1 MHDAVPPS
9 GWGQNSPLLLDTLFS
24 PLWPYGVAIGHHYRN
39 ALRVCSTGNVAQK
52 GAPVTD
58 GAAGRAFNPVALVTR
73 RKERNWTQAQLAAKS
88 GRALK
93 TVVAWESGARC
104 PTPAHL
110 LALATTLG
118 VPAADLI
125 GIPRAQ
131 WHLAELRSTV
141 GMDRKE
147 AARRMG
153 MSVERLR
160 HLEGGVNQLSP
171 ADADLIA
178 EHYQSTS
185 AEVRACWERAN
196 AALTAD

>member
-1 MHDAVPPS
+1 MSH
-9 GWGQNSPLLLDTLFS
+9 
-24 PLWPYGVAIGHHYRN
+24 R
-39 ALRVCSTGNVAQK
+39 RVH
-52 GAPVTD
+52 PVTD
-58 GAAGRAFNPVALVTR
+58 GAAGRAFNPVALVAR
-73 RKERNWTQAQLAAKS
+73 RKERNWTQARLAAKS

-153 MSVERLR
+153 MGVERLR

-185 AEVRACWERAN
+185 PEVRACWERAN

>member
-1 MHDAVPPS
+1 
-9 GWGQNSPLLLDTLFS
+9 
-24 PLWPYGVAIGHHYRN
+24 
-39 ALRVCSTGNVAQK
+39 
-52 GAPVTD
+52 VTD

-185 AEVRACWERAN
+185 SEVRACWERAN